1 MPKLSSKLSPVAK
14 RSFLAESGAVQAMVE
29 VSATGKTE
37 GVLQRLAEAGA
48 TESHWISQPSL
59 VGVTIPSAQLSKLA
73 DLDEVVYVDL
83 GKMRL

>member
-14 RSFLAESGAVQAMVE
+14 RSFLTQSGPVQVMVE
-29 VSATGKTE
+29 VSPTGKTE
-37 GVLQRLAEAGA
+37 GVLQKLADAGA

-59 VGVTIPSAQLSKLA
+59 VSITIPSARLAKLA

-83 GKMRL
+83 GKLRP